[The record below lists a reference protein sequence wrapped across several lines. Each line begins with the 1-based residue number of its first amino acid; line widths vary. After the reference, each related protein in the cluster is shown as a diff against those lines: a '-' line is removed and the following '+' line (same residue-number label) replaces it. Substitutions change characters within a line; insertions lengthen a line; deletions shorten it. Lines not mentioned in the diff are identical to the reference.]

1 MPVAR
6 VDPDAPDPAVLRRA
20 AALLREG
27 RLVAF
32 PTETV
37 YGLGAN
43 ALDERAVQR
52 IYEAKGR
59 PIVNP
64 IIVHVADTDAARELT
79 PEWTDA
85 ADALA
90 TAFWPGPLT
99 LVVRKSPAIPAIVT
113 AGGDTVGLRVP
124 AHPVALALLREAD
137 IPVAAPSANLSNQVS
152 PTSAAHVQRG
162 LGDRV
167 DLIIDGGDT
176 HVGIESTVVDVTGAV
191 PRVLRPG
198 MLSRESIA
206 EVVGAAHAA
215 EPESSGARRS
225 PGLLDRHYAPRARV
239 HLFASGDR
247 ADVEAEIVDAVASGR
262 RVGALVFTPLHL
274 AGVAEHVVPRDATWY
289 ARTLYAALHVMD
301 DVGCDVIW
309 VERPPTTPEWAG
321 ILDRLMRAASG

>member
-1 MPVAR
+1 MTVVR
-6 VDPDAPDPAVLRRA
+6 VNPDAPDRATLQRA
-20 AALLREG
+20 AALLRAG
-27 RLVAF
+27 QLVAF

-52 IYEAKGR
+52 IYDAKGR
-59 PIVNP
+59 PAMNP
-64 IIVHVADTDAARELT
+64 IIVHVANIDAARDLT

-90 TAFWPGPLT
+90 RAFWPGPLT

-124 AHPVALALLREAD
+124 AHPVALALLHEAD

-152 PTSAAHVQRG
+152 PTSAAHVLRG

-176 HVGIESTVVDVTGAV
+176 HVGIESTVVDVTGGV

-206 EVVGAAHAA
+206 EVVGAAHSP
-215 EPESSGARRS
+215 EPHSPGARRS
-225 PGLLDRHYAPRARV
+225 PGMLATHYAPRAPMKV
-239 HLFASGDR
+239 FAKDDR
-247 ADVEAEIVDAVASGR
+247 ARVSAAVADGVAKSKN
-262 RVGALVFTPLHL
+262 VGVMVFTSLH
-274 AGVAEHVVPRDATWY
+274 VPGTHERLMPTDATGY
-289 ARTLYAALHVMD
+289 ARALYATLHALD
-301 DVGCDVIW
+301 DLGCDVIW
-309 VERPPTTPEWAG
+309 IERPPMAPEWAG
-321 ILDRLMRAASG
+321 ILDRVMRAASG